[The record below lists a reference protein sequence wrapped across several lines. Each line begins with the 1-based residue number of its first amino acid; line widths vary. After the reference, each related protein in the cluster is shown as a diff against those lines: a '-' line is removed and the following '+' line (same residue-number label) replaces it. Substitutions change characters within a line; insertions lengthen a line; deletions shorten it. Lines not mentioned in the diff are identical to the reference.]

1 VGTIPPVSRLR
12 VPAFV
17 HEVIDDP
24 RQRGVLLA
32 SSLALFAVGVVPR
45 LLNPGL
51 PTVQE
56 RLRSEP
62 EIQGLF
68 LVLSFLSAAAVIG
81 GGLVSDVSRRRGLVV
96 ASLAAMAAGT
106 AVGFLIDDG
115 PIYYVATFAAVVASG
130 IVLAFAIGS
139 VAVAYEGVPR
149 ATALGAVYGAYGA
162 GTALAP
168 VALTIIVVRI
178 PSEVTGQPDGFRLET
193 WPAYLL
199 AAIASVV
206 ALWACHRWL
215 PRMPG
220 TLPAPTPLIVGV
232 AVWSMGILAI
242 VVGVLG
248 LAGRGDQLIPLALIG
263 FGVLALGTVAI
274 RARRTRELVQ
284 QMRLDRRGLGAAL
297 AVGVAVGFAQTVP
310 LVLLPPI
317 FEYALR
323 WGHLFAT
330 VAIAPFVV
338 ALLVAGPVS
347 GALLARFGPRGMMS
361 IGALGLGISDLVLAG
376 IFTLGGTA
384 SPYIAF
390 ILPLAIIGAGFVLA
404 TTVRTAIVFAAT
416 PRGLAAS
423 AAGINEASVGLGARI
438 GVVLG
443 AAITSTVAM
452 ERASGLVA
460 GRPDARQLLDEF
472 ETVLVSIGTPRFSE
486 VLSQAID
493 SAADRGAVRAGA
505 FITTYFDGV
514 TIALIIGGIVGIAGA
529 ALAWLLIGRR
539 DPLRTVFDMR
549 DEREASSEL
558 ATPSMEALEP
568 S

>member
-1 VGTIPPVSRLR
+1 M
-12 VPAFV
+12 
-17 HEVIDDP
+17 
-24 RQRGVLLA
+24 A

-68 LVLSFLSAAAVIG
+68 LLLSFLSAAAVIA

-96 ASLAAMAAGT
+96 ASLAVMVIGSV
-106 AVGFLIDDG
+106 VGFLIDDG
-115 PIYYVATFAAVVASG
+115 PVYYAGTFLAVAASG

-168 VALTIIVVRI
+168 IALTIIVVRI
-178 PSEVTGQPDGFRLET
+178 PSEVAGQPDGFRFES

-199 AAIASVV
+199 AAIAAVV

-248 LAGRGDQLIPLALIG
+248 LTSRGSPLVPLTLIG
-263 FGVLALGTVAI
+263 IGVGSLATVAI
-274 RARRTRELVQ
+274 RARRTRELVREL
-284 QMRLDRRGLGAAL
+284 RLDRRGLGAAL
-297 AVGVAVGFAQTVP
+297 AVGVTVGFAQTIP

-317 FEYALR
+317 FEYALSY
-323 WGHLFAT
+323 GHLFAT
-330 VAIAPFVV
+330 IAIAPFVI
-338 ALLVAGPVS
+338 ALLVAGPIA
-347 GALLARFGPRGMMS
+347 GGLLARFGPRGMMTV
-361 IGALGLGISDLVLAG
+361 GALGLGISDLLLA
-376 IFTLGGTA
+376 TLFAVEGTH
-384 SPYIAF
+384 SPYVAF
-390 ILPLAIIGAGFVLA
+390 VLPLTLIGTGFVLA

-416 PRGLAAS
+416 PRGLAAT

-438 GVVLG
+438 GIVLG
-443 AAITSTVAM
+443 AAITATVAM
-452 ERASGLVA
+452 ERASGQVA
-460 GRPDARQLLDEF
+460 GRPDAQQLLDEF
-472 ETVLVSIGTPRFSE
+472 ETVLVSIGTPRFGE
-486 VLSQAID
+486 VLSQALD
-493 SAADRGAVRAGA
+493 AAGDARVVREAA

-514 TIALIIGGIVGIAGA
+514 TTALVVGGAVGIAGA
-529 ALAWLLIGRR
+529 VLAWLMVGRR

-549 DEREASSEL
+549 DERETTDGLSPAL
-558 ATPSMEALEP
+558 MEATDQT
-568 S
+568 